1 MGERATIG
9 CNFVRSLLFFKE
21 SDFYEAISK
30 YQHELIIAGGER
42 TVGVFRV
49 SRGSMIETLSAE
61 RLLAETPQFF
71 LLSTPDECVEIL
83 SFEEPTLVMTG
94 QR

>member
-1 MGERATIG
+1 
-9 CNFVRSLLFFKE
+9 
-21 SDFYEAISK
+21 
-30 YQHELIIAGGER
+30 
-42 TVGVFRV
+42 
-49 SRGSMIETLSAE
+49 MIETLSAE